1 MKRME
6 LLAPAGNMEKLK
18 IAFLYGADAAYL
30 GGTSFSLR
38 AFSDNFTPEEMKEAV
53 DYAHS
58 LGKKIYV
65 TVNIFSSG
73 KDYKELPGYLRY
85 LEKIKAD
92 AVLIA
97 DPGIFRLCRE
107 VAPALPIHVST
118 QANTTN
124 WSAVQFWKEC
134 GAERVVL
141 AREVSLADAK
151 EISANVDIELEGFV
165 HGAMC
170 ISYSGRCLLSNYFT
184 RDRDSNHGECVQCCR
199 FKYSLV
205 EEKRPGEY
213 FPVMEDE
220 RGTYIFN
227 SKDLCML
234 RHLPDLYDAG
244 FASLK
249 VEGRM
254 KSLHYVATV
263 VKVYRE
269 AMDAYE
275 ADPEHFTAKEEWVEE
290 LEKISHRPYTTGFY
304 YGRPAAAPEGG
315 GASAPGG
322 GGEAG
327 ELQRLRSSS
336 REGQWHAVSRPH
348 PSQKRAER
356 RGAEALLRR
365 SLKDGGA
372 VQCRRADGERACDPP
387 REEASFQDGYLRR
400 GLLYRLSLGRAKR
413 HLRGAGSEVEYQGS
427 PIGSFRPIRSE
438 GI

>member
-1 MKRME
+1 MKKME
-6 LLAPAGNMEKLK
+6 LLAPAGNPEKLK
-18 IAFLYGADAAYL
+18 LAFLYGADAAYL

-38 AFSDNFTPEEMKEAV
+38 AFSDNFTPEQIKEAV
-53 DYAHS
+53 EYAHS

-65 TVNIFSSG
+65 TVNIFPS
-73 KDYKELPGYLRY
+73 DEDFQYLPDYLRY
-85 LEKIKAD
+85 LESIDVD

-107 VAPALPIHVST
+107 VAPNLSIHVST

-124 WSAVQFWKEC
+124 WSAGRFWKEC

-141 AREVSLADAK
+141 AREVPLRDVK
-151 EISANVDIELEGFV
+151 DIYEKTHMELEGFV

-184 RDRDSNHGECVQCCR
+184 QDRDSNHGECVQCCR

-220 RGTYIFN
+220 RGTYIMN
-227 SKDLCML
+227 SKDMCLIG
-234 RHLPDLYDAG
+234 HLPALYEAG
-244 FASLK
+244 LSSLK

-263 VKVYRE
+263 IKTYRE

-275 ADPEHFTAKEEWVEE
+275 DDPEHFSVRAEWLEE

-304 YGRPAAAPEGG
+304 FGRPDENDQVYAK
-315 GASAPGG
+315 
-322 GGEAG
+322 
-327 ELQRLRSSS
+327 SSN
-336 REGQWHAVSRPH
+336 
-348 PSQKRAER
+348 
-356 RGAEALLRR
+356 
-365 SLKDGGA
+365 
-372 VQCRRADGERACDPP
+372 VQTHDFIGLVKSYDEESGRACIEQRNFFKVGQDVEFLMPHGP
-387 REEASFQDGYLRR
+387 VVHMTITDLTDGDGKPVEAARHAQETVYLKTAVPLEPYAMMRR
-400 GLLYRLSLGRAKR
+400 KSK
-413 HLRGAGSEVEYQGS
+413 
-427 PIGSFRPIRSE
+427 
-438 GI
+438 

>member
-1 MKRME
+1 MKKME
-6 LLAPAGNMEKLK
+6 LLAPAGNPEKLK
-18 IAFLYGADAAYL
+18 LAFLYGADAAYL

-38 AFSDNFTPEEMKEAV
+38 AFSDNFTPEQIKEAV
-53 DYAHS
+53 EYAHS

-65 TVNIFSSG
+65 TVNIFPS
-73 KDYKELPGYLRY
+73 DEDFQYLPDYLRY
-85 LEKIKAD
+85 LESIDVD

-107 VAPALPIHVST
+107 VAPNLSIHVST

-124 WSAVQFWKEC
+124 RSAVRFWKEC

-141 AREVSLADAK
+141 AREVPLRDVK
-151 EISANVDIELEGFV
+151 DIYEKTHMELEGFV

-184 RDRDSNHGECVQCCR
+184 QDRDSNHGECVQCCR

-220 RGTYIFN
+220 RGTYIMN
-227 SKDLCML
+227 SKDMCLIG
-234 RHLPDLYDAG
+234 HLPALYEAG
-244 FASLK
+244 LSSLK

-263 VKVYRE
+263 IKTYRE

-275 ADPEHFTAKEEWVEE
+275 ADPEHFSVRAEWLEE

-304 YGRPAAAPEGG
+304 FGRPDENDQVYAKSSNVQTHDFIGLVKSYDE
-315 GASAPGG
+315 ASG
-322 GGEAG
+322 
-327 ELQRLRSSS
+327 
-336 REGQWHAVSRPH
+336 
-348 PSQKRAER
+348 
-356 RGAEALLRR
+356 
-365 SLKDGGA
+365 
-372 VQCRRADGERACDPP
+372 RACIEQRNFFKVGQDVEFLMPHGP
-387 REEASFQDGYLRR
+387 VVHMTITDLTDGDGKPVEAARHAQETVYLKTAVPLEPYAMMRR
-400 GLLYRLSLGRAKR
+400 KSK
-413 HLRGAGSEVEYQGS
+413 
-427 PIGSFRPIRSE
+427 
-438 GI
+438 